1 MKLPAGAVR
10 SPAIGRMLRGQLQNF
25 VLTPAQS
32 VRLLGA
38 WAGLLGPDGGCTYRL
53 TPHDLAALLLSLRPQ
68 QLSPEDIQTAV
79 VSLAAF
85 PWPTWD
91 SWRAMQELTTEI
103 VSRCVPTREPCSR
116 ADWLLLA
123 WQPFLRRFCHGR
135 VADPVRRS
143 PVPALAWS
151 MQGVRCLPVT
161 A

>member
-1 MKLPAGAVR
+1 MGVLR
-10 SPAIGRMLRGQLQNF
+10 SPAIARMLRGQLHNF

-38 WAGLLGPDGGCTYRL
+38 WAALLGPDGDCTYRL

-79 VSLAAF
+79 AALAAF

-103 VSRCVPTREPCSR
+103 ICRCVPALWVPCS
-116 ADWLLLA
+116 AAAGLAALSPSLL
-123 WQPFLRRFCHGR
+123 PRTRR
-135 VADPVRRS
+135 
-143 PVPALAWS
+143 
-151 MQGVRCLPVT
+151 
-161 A
+161 